1 MERKAMKKIGLQ
13 MSVLMGVSLSFC
25 LSLSGNALSGH
36 FTMQGFA
43 ISFAASTALSLLIG
57 FAVPVKPLSDKIC
70 DALSLRPRTLPRS
83 VAESLVSDCVYTPL
97 ITLLM
102 VFLAW
107 KSASAHGAH
116 IPFAPMFLHSL
127 ATSMII
133 GFVLILILMPVFL
146 RLVFRMNG
154 IHPQGENHEP

>member
-1 MERKAMKKIGLQ
+1 MERNTMRKIGLQ

-36 FTMQGFA
+36 FTMKGFV

-57 FAVPVKPLSDKIC
+57 FAVPVKPLSDRIC
-70 DALSLRPRTLPRS
+70 DALSLRPRSIPRS
-83 VAESLVSDCVYTPL
+83 IAESLVSDFLYTPL

-107 KSASAHGAH
+107 KSASVHGAQ

-127 ATSMII
+127 VTSMII
-133 GFVLILILMPVFL
+133 GFVLILMLMPVFL
-146 RLVFRMNG
+146 RIVLKMNG
-154 IHPQGENHEP
+154 IHPQDETQAH